1 MSEAIKFILPENRLP
16 KVWYNLPADLPQPLP
31 PILNAATGKLVAVD
45 ELTPLFPMAEILQEV
60 STEREIEIPHPV
72 RDVYRLWRPTPLR
85 RAQSLERLLDTPA
98 RIFYK
103 DESAAPTGSFKP
115 NEAVPEAFYIR
126 EAGAKRIV
134 TLTGAGQWGCAIAF
148 AGALFGLEVKIFMV
162 RVSYEQKPY
171 RRVLMETYG
180 ATCVPSPSKETE
192 AGRRALAADPTS
204 PGSIGITASEAFE
217 LAATDPDAYLGMSTV
232 LNFTLL
238 HHTVVGLEALEQME
252 MAGHWPDIM
261 IGCVGGGSN
270 FLGLAAPFLGRV
282 LRDRRKLRVMAAEP
296 AACPSLTRGRY
307 AYDFLDSA
315 RIGPVVKMHTLGSNF
330 MPPAFHA
337 GGLRW
342 HGAAP
347 LLSHLKNL
355 GLVEAVA
362 LPQKACFEAGV
373 MFARCE
379 GIVPAPEANH
389 AVRAAIDEALRC
401 KQEGIPRTIL
411 FNLSGH
417 GNFDMQAYADYFA
430 GKLEDRELDEAAL
443 ETRFAQLPRVAA

>member
-1 MSEAIKFILPENRLP
+1 MSEAIKFILPEDRLP
-16 KVWYNLPADLPQPLP
+16 KVWYNLSADLPQPLP

-45 ELTPLFPMAEILQEV
+45 ELTALFPMAEILQEV

-103 DESAAPTGSFKP
+103 DESVGPTGSFKP

-126 EAGAKRIV
+126 ESGAKKII
-134 TLTGAGQWGCAIAF
+134 TGTGAGQWGSAIAF

-162 RVSYEQKPY
+162 RLSYEQKPY
-171 RRVLMETYG
+171 RRTLMETYG
-180 ATCVPSPSKETE
+180 ATCVLSPSKETE
-192 AGRRALAADPTS
+192 AGRRVLAADPAST
-204 PGSIGITASEAFE
+204 GSLGIVLSEMLE
-217 LAATDPDAYLGMSTV
+217 LAATDPEACIGISSV
-232 LNFTLL
+232 LNFALL
-238 HHTVVGLEALEQME
+238 HHTVIGLEALEQME
-252 MAGHWPDIM
+252 MAGYWPDII
-261 IGCVGGGSN
+261 IGCVGAGSN
-270 FLGLAAPFLGRV
+270 FLGLTSPFLCRM
-282 LRDRRKLRVMAAEP
+282 LRDGRKVRAVAAEP
-296 AACPSLTRGRY
+296 SACPSLTRGRY

-315 RIGPVVKMHTLGSNF
+315 HTGPVLKMHTLGSNF
-330 MPPAFHA
+330 VPPGFHA
-337 GGLRW
+337 GGLRF
-342 HGAAP
+342 HGTAP
-347 LLSHLKNL
+347 LVSHLKEL
-355 GLVEAVA
+355 GLIEAVA
-362 LPQKACFEAGV
+362 LSQMACFEAGV